1 MIKNVLTHIG
11 GVENFGIISISLF
24 FIVFIGMLVWA
35 FGRKRAYLD
44 AMSALPLERDDEIVS
59 TRTTQPEYRHE

>member
-24 FIVFIGMLVWA
+24 FTFFTGMLIWA
-35 FGRKRAYLD
+35 FRQKRTHLD
-44 AMSALPLERDDEIVS
+44 AMSTLPLERDHETES
-59 TRTTQPEYRHE
+59 TSSTSSASHHE

>member
-24 FIVFIGMLVWA
+24 FAVFIGMLVWT

-44 AMSALPLERDDEIVS
+44 AMSTLPLERDDEIVS
-59 TRTTQPEYRHE
+59 TRTTQPESRHE

>member
-24 FIVFIGMLVWA
+24 FAFFTGMLIWA
-35 FGRKRAYLD
+35 FRKKRSYLD
-44 AMSALPLERDDEIVS
+44 AMSVLPLDRDPEPDS
-59 TRTTQPEYRHE
+59 TSATSSETRHE

>member
-24 FIVFIGMLVWA
+24 FAFFIGMLLWA
-35 FGRKRAYLD
+35 FRKKRPYLD
-44 AMSALPLERDDEIVS
+44 AMSALPLEREPES
-59 TRTTQPEYRHE
+59 SPATTPKDSRHE

>member
-24 FIVFIGMLVWA
+24 FTIFVGMLVWA
-35 FGRKRAYLD
+35 FCRKRAYLD
-44 AMSALPLERDDEIVS
+44 AMSALPLERDEKLDS
-59 TRTTQPEYRHE
+59 PTTLQSESRHE